1 MSLRNCL
8 FRQALHTNAVA
19 VYPAAAALRHGL
31 PRRVVA
37 VRPGQIGIWSAGR
50 RLVVTGRNGSKRLFV
65 ELDGG
70 RIVRNNLRDLA
81 RLS

>member
-1 MSLRNCL
+1 LSSR
-8 FRQALHTNAVA
+8 
-19 VYPAAAALRHGL
+19 
-31 PRRVVA
+31 
-37 VRPGQIGIWSAGR
+37 AG
-50 RLVVTGRNGSKRLFV
+50 NGSERLFV